1 MILSRRLPRCRTAA
15 ADLRDKGPSVA
26 GRSTPAGGPGPRQ
39 AGGDGDRGRCPMVTE
54 LSILGAQPFL
64 RGMAGAQ
71 LAELARACQHVTVP
85 AGQRLFD
92 EGSPAGRF
100 WIIDTLGRG
109 DVIGLS
115 WMLPPYQWRYGA
127 VTTQPMQAFAFDA
140 TSVRAACSVDPV
152 LGYELGRRFSAV
164 VVRRLQ
170 ATRARLIEHAANPTT
185 SAESGM
191 THV

>member
-1 MILSRRLPRCRTAA
+1 
-15 ADLRDKGPSVA
+15 
-26 GRSTPAGGPGPRQ
+26 
-39 AGGDGDRGRCPMVTE
+39 MVTE
-54 LSILGAQPFL
+54 LSILAAQPFL
-64 RGMAGAQ
+64 RGMPGAQ
-71 LAELARACQHVTVP
+71 LAELAGACQHVTVP

-92 EGSPAGRF
+92 EGSPAGGF
-100 WIIDTLGRG
+100 WIIDAGRVVLDATVPGQGRVVIESLGRG

-115 WMLPPYQWRYGA
+115 WMLPPYQWRFGA
-127 VTTQPMQAFAFDA
+127 VTSQPMQAFAFDA
-140 TSVRAACSVDPV
+140 APVRAACSADPV